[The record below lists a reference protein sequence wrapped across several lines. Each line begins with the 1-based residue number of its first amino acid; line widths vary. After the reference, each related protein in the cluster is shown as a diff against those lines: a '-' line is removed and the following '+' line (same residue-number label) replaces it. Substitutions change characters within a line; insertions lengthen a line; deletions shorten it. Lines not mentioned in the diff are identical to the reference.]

1 MTLGNETQPAQLPD
15 AVAAYVRAS
24 NAADL
29 GAMLDTFV
37 DDALVNDQLRDYWG
51 KEAIAEWA
59 AIEIIAQRLMMSVTN
74 AVSHYD
80 NLILIAEV
88 TGDFDMRGL
97 PEPLLLAFYFSVSGN
112 RIAQLIILRNRTD
125 V

>member
-1 MTLGNETQPAQLPD
+1 MNRANQSGGPELPD
-15 AVAAYVRAS
+15 AVEAYVRAS

-29 GAMLDTFV
+29 GALLDTFV
-37 DDALVNDQLRDYWG
+37 DDALVNDQLCDYWG

-59 AIEIIAQRLMMSVTN
+59 ASELITQRLTMSVTKVVN
-74 AVSHYD
+74 HYD
-80 NLILIAEV
+80 NAILTANV

-97 PEPLLLAFYFSVSGN
+97 PDPLVLGFYFSISGD
-112 RIAQLIILRNRTD
+112 RIVQLIILRNRTD